1 MDLRIFPPEDLLQ
14 ATVKLPLS
22 KSVAN
27 RALVIAALTEGGIA
41 PDRLPDCDDT
51 RVFIEALSRR
61 EGRVDCHGCGT
72 ALRFLTAFFAATEGA
87 DVIIDGNE
95 RLRQRPIAVL
105 VEALRDCGADIEY
118 AEAERFAPLRIR
130 GRRLNGGEIDL
141 DPQMS
146 SQFASA
152 LLMVAPTMT
161 SPLRLRLVGEIA
173 SEPYIR
179 LTTAMMEAAGAIVD
193 RENMVMVV
201 DHGQEVP
208 REGASITVEHGR
220 YKPFR
225 QEAEAD
231 WSAAAFWYE
240 IEALTSGFL
249 SLDTLSADS
258 KQPDS
263 AAARLFAD
271 LGVVTD
277 FEGEE
282 GFTDL
287 CGSPDLSPRLR
298 HDFSPTPDLVPAA
311 VVTCVMLRIP
321 FRFTGIST
329 LRYKESDRIAALI
342 EELARVGAVIESN
355 ADSMSWEGALQPVAE
370 LPVFDPHGDHRLAMS
385 LAPVACYIP
394 GIIVR
399 DAEVV
404 DKSYPSF
411 WDDLAAAGF
420 RVEPV
425 ETGEA

>member
-51 RVFIEALSRR
+51 RVFIEALSRC

-87 DVIIDGNE
+87 DVVIDGNE
-95 RLRQRPIAVL
+95 RLRQRPIAAL

-118 AEAERFAPLRIR
+118 AETERFAPLRIR
-130 GRRLNGGEIDL
+130 GRRLSGGEIDL

-208 REGASITVEHGR
+208 REGSSITVEPGR

-231 WSAAAFWYE
+231 WSAAAKFNNDDR
-240 IEALTSGFL
+240 F
-249 SLDTLSADS
+249 S
-258 KQPDS
+258 K
-263 AAARLFAD
+263 A
-271 LGVVTD
+271 GV
-277 FEGEE
+277 
-282 GFTDL
+282 
-287 CGSPDLSPRLR
+287 
-298 HDFSPTPDLVPAA
+298 
-311 VVTCVMLRIP
+311 
-321 FRFTGIST
+321 
-329 LRYKESDRIAALI
+329 
-342 EELARVGAVIESN
+342 
-355 ADSMSWEGALQPVAE
+355 
-370 LPVFDPHGDHRLAMS
+370 
-385 LAPVACYIP
+385 LAPKSKADYAFILHMIYHLNEGGTMACVAP
-394 GIIVR
+394 R
-399 DAEVV
+399 
-404 DKSYPSF
+404 PL
-411 WDDLAAAGF
+411 WLAW
-420 RVEPV
+420 PV
-425 ETGEA
+425 TASAS